1 MGLRHLGRELAL
13 QALYQI
19 DLSGD
24 PARGHPAALSSN
36 FPADERARGFAI
48 ELAEGVCRER
58 AALDKH
64 IADVLEN
71 WSVERLSR
79 VDHNILRIAAYE
91 FLELPDIPARVT
103 IDEAI
108 ELAKRF
114 GDRDSGRFV
123 NGVLDRLAERLGVK
137 SKGEEREQSKPH

>member
-24 PARGHPAALSSN
+24 PAREHPAALSAN
-36 FPADERARGFAI
+36 FPVDERARAFAI
-48 ELAEGVCRER
+48 ELVEGVCRER
-58 AALDKH
+58 VTLDKH
-64 IADVLEN
+64 LADAIEN
-71 WSVERLSR
+71 WSIQRLSR
-79 VDHNILRIAAYE
+79 VDHNILRIALYE
-91 FLELPDIPARVT
+91 LLQQPAIPARVT
-103 IDEAI
+103 MDEAI

-137 SKGEEREQSKPH
+137 SKGEERGAAKSG

>member
-24 PARGHPAALSSN
+24 PAREHPAALTSA
-36 FPADERARGFAI
+36 FPGDARARAFAI
-48 ELAEGVCRER
+48 ELVEGVCRER
-58 AALDKH
+58 LLLDRH
-64 IADVLEN
+64 LADALEN
-71 WSVERLSR
+71 WTLERLSR
-79 VDHNILRIAAYE
+79 VDHNILRIAIYE
-91 FLELPDIPARVT
+91 LLRLPDIPARVT
-103 IDEAI
+103 MDEAI

-123 NGVLDRLAERLGVK
+123 NGLLDRLAERLGLK
-137 SKGEEREQSKPH
+137 SKSEERGGQKTE